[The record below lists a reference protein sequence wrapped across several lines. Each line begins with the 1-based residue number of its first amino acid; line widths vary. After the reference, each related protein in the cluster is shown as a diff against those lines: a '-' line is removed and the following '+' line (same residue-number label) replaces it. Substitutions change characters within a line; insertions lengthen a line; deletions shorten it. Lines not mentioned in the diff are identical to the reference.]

1 MCGWIRLLWVGFSSF
16 FCEPVLFLRTEA
28 GFRPGGRPTFLC
40 KKVGKELAP
49 MPTSLR
55 FAAGNLRRQALG
67 AVRQN
72 SLRASLSVQTVAANM
87 LTMQLHSAVQLPAP
101 RTCRR
106 RRGHKGQYRVRNSFF
121 IYFNSCYRLL

>member
-16 FCEPVLFLRTEA
+16 FCEPVLFLRIEA

-67 AVRQN
+67 ALRQN
-72 SLRASLSVQTVAANM
+72 SLRAFGASFK
-87 LTMQLHSAVQLPAP
+87 QLP
-101 RTCRR
+101 
-106 RRGHKGQYRVRNSFF
+106 QV
-121 IYFNSCYRLL
+121 